1 MGKIIFGV
9 FLVIP
14 LFVFGQTTNP
24 LIVTWQANNYFPADY
39 AGKAAATP
47 NSPIIVSVELV
58 QNGKLTDI
66 TGANIKWYADN
77 SIIANGVGQKTASFD
92 AEQNAVGYQ
101 NVRVLV
107 NAGKSSFE
115 NSVRIPVVKSSV
127 VITSSLKDRSVKP
140 GDEVVFQA
148 LPFFFNIDS
157 IKKLSFFWQINN
169 QSAIGD
175 KNKLTIK
182 VGMPKSDFQNSILVS
197 ATAQNSDN
205 PYEFNKGSL
214 NLSIAQ

>member
-1 MGKIIFGV
+1 MGKIIFGI

-14 LFVFGQTTNP
+14 LFVFGQTVNP

-47 NSPIIVSVELV
+47 NSPIIVSVELI
-58 QNGKLTDI
+58 QKGKLADI
-66 TGANIKWYADN
+66 TGADIKWYADN
-77 SIIANGVGQKTASFD
+77 SIIANGVGQKTASF
-92 AEQNAVGYQ
+92 AAAQNGNGYQ

-107 NAGKSSFE
+107 SAGSASFE

-127 VITSSLKDRSVKP
+127 VITSFLKNQSVKP

-157 IKKLSFFWQINN
+157 IQKLSFLWQINN
-169 QSAIGD
+169 QSATGD
-175 KNKLTIK
+175 GNKLTIK
-182 VGMPKSDFQNSILVS
+182 VGTPKSDFQNSILVS

-214 NLSIAQ
+214 NLSISQ